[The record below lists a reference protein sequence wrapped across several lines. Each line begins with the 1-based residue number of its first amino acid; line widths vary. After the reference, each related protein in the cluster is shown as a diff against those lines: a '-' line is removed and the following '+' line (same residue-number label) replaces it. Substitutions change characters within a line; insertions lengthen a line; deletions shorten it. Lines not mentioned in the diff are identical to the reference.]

1 MSDAD
6 PQTTTVFLLSPALLQ
21 RIHPAAS
28 RVKKLASETPGLFIA
43 FDLLV
48 DDRGKSLTS
57 EPLAERRLALETFAA
72 ERFDADGPVRLSPT
86 TRDARQARKWLD
98 AVRLGLDG
106 VMAKRAELP
115 YQSDN
120 RMGMKKVKKM
130 RTAECVVGGFRWGK
144 DGKRLGS
151 MLLGLYGEDGAL
163 HHVGFCSA
171 FSADRRT
178 EIEEKLLPL
187 RGGTGFS
194 GRAPGGPSRWRSEGE
209 GEWEPLDPQVVVEV
223 QYDHFSGGRFRH
235 GTKFLRWRPDKDPR
249 ACSLEQVSRE
259 GASALKMLSED

>member
-86 TRDARQARKWLD
+86 TRDARQARK
-98 AVRLGLDG
+98 
-106 VMAKRAELP
+106 
-115 YQSDN
+115 
-120 RMGMKKVKKM
+120 
-130 RTAECVVGGFRWGK
+130 
-144 DGKRLGS
+144 
-151 MLLGLYGEDGAL
+151 
-163 HHVGFCSA
+163 
-171 FSADRRT
+171 
-178 EIEEKLLPL
+178 
-187 RGGTGFS
+187 
-194 GRAPGGPSRWRSEGE
+194 
-209 GEWEPLDPQVVVEV
+209 
-223 QYDHFSGGRFRH
+223 
-235 GTKFLRWRPDKDPR
+235 
-249 ACSLEQVSRE
+249 
-259 GASALKMLSED
+259 